1 MTESMS
7 ILAAP
12 TTQMADHPL
21 LMFLAVLLFIGPVV
35 SVAIGKMIGVF
46 RHPGIVGPDRL
57 EETESPLALFGMLLF
72 AIVGY
77 ILVSGL
83 YARAVAGVAYCDR
96 NLFAGDANAL
106 YRFWNSRARS

>member
-83 YARAVAGVAYCDR
+83 YARAVAGGTEATTQPAATQSITTPTPAV
-96 NLFAGDANAL
+96 
-106 YRFWNSRARS
+106 SE